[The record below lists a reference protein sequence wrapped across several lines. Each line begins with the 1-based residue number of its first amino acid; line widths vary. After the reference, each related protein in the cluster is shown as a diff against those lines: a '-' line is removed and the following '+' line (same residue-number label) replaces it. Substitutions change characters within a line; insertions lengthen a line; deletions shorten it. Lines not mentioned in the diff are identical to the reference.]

1 MVGHDLA
8 DPWKQGDKQEHIRG
22 WAGSDRQGAHQPRQ
36 AVVGY
41 VRLYRGGRTYS
52 HGSGNACRD
61 YSHPVRSGYGTYWQ
75 VNFSGSSFSY
85 DFSGLYRGHRY
96 CVHLVNYRGPGR
108 EYQHAWMTP
117 VVDYARLTNVRLDA
131 INPDYPQLRAQVN
144 TSFAAPI
151 DMYLYKGGALSN
163 GRCVNGQEVFRQRYG
178 ASSSFTRTFTN
189 TNAWPRIARH
199 TNYCLQAVTRDG
211 GNRVAGHMV
220 RSSRG
225 TPHSLT
231 GSINQEAAS
240 FTVRARWRRYAA
252 ADANLSLYR
261 NGNCTGGP
269 IKVVPIAWNR
279 QSSLDYT
286 FTPGNTSGIQR
297 GYQYCARLA
306 LGQDVRTTNLG
317 TLFNPEIQWMRAS
330 VNQYSGRINVTA
342 DWTYS
347 SAYTVHLYR
356 GGSPANGG
364 CNNTQGLQAS
374 SSFPS
379 EGSMNRTWSVARGY
393 HYCIILRLNTGGDRR
408 SLRTEFVLHYP
419 QITFFQGTGNQ
430 AGMGIHL
437 ASQFRHAASWEAEVY
452 RGSASGGNCSG
463 SRIAN
468 RTGNAGF
475 LDWRTAPV
483 SQGTAHCVKVRA
495 INGPL
500 SVSQAANVDAFAATV
515 SSAGYTATINN
526 SRGWDN
532 IADLRPSQ
540 IVNQDDRTVNIG
552 LPFKFIYFGTIYNRL
567 VASTDGWMS
576 MGGANIGVDTAP
588 ANFGSPGDPNNLI
601 APMFANLYCNR
612 LMWKHLR
619 GAPERFIISWD
630 CRERANGSRVEF
642 QTVFVRGRN
651 HIIYRYRD
659 VHFARFRGGG
669 WVKQGMSSGNNSV
682 NLNGRLLP
690 AAVSSGAVV
699 SMRNPRYEE
708 ELPRVSG
715 VTAVLNHPQASMQ
728 VSGRSHVPG
737 DMEIRIYRGGGGNA
751 CAGGAFHAAY
761 RTNGRATSISH
772 NFTRLTRGTTY
783 CVRVQSENT
792 AGTGV
797 GAVVTPEL
805 QLIPRILRNDVR
817 LAATANA
824 TQRRVQIE
832 TLPAGDGECTPV
844 NGNIHQCGAGGRVYT
859 FTAPEEG
866 QYVFKLRASAAQAG
880 PENAHFTFELDG
892 QSIGRR
898 ELFSTSQS
906 DFNELQVVA
915 NVTAGRHTFRARFDN
930 DWCGGCG
937 GNPDGLG
944 RGDRNTVVDWY
955 EVDGPYVKAGS
966 TGTVTWSM
974 QPNTTVGVVTQVAA
988 PTTNNVIATDNAGQ
1002 VRNTG
1007 TGNRVIRSNAITAGR
1022 PYFTRMT
1029 ATNLAGQAST
1039 PWIERRFPAIS
1050 GERVVSIDKANRT
1063 ASLAFSVAPDAH
1075 ASVQYRAAGT
1085 NRFTGCAGGNWQTL
1099 ATGDSRGS
1107 HTARIANLNDNTY
1120 YCWRVVAEH
1129 SRGQPWRTVVQG
1141 PSRHFVFDRTA
1152 PRVTPP
1158 SYRVYEQDVQ
1168 AGSRIAIARLGTPRV
1183 DDAVEG
1189 ISLVATPFY
1198 CPRQVAQ
1205 SCVAWDESAFRQKGT
1220 HYVRWRG
1227 VDAAGNEGFSAFQR
1241 FDVRDT
1247 TRPAYSGGPV
1257 KIVEA
1262 QSVAGTIVTL
1272 KNLTTNAPDA
1282 NNFQATDACDARLDV
1297 TQETLVNGRYVSAA
1311 THRFARSTNPD
1322 GVGDHTVRVRV
1333 RDDSGNMTVGTYPVR
1348 IVDTTAPTF
1357 TLVPRAIVGLRDG
1370 CVTAYLPR
1378 PSVLDNSYPNNRLTL
1393 TKSHPDGPE
1402 DQGGTCWNE
1411 GGVME
1416 GDIRVHTVR
1425 WTIADPQGNS
1435 RSTNMRVEVRR
1446 PTLTARVRV
1455 TSGGAEVEMG
1465 TYVRDDVSV
1474 QVTLLTRNQNCNED
1488 PRTGQWDWIPIPTR
1502 VIQQPNQNLFT
1513 GIFAE
1518 DGNYIG
1524 GYVMVW
1530 HCDEFALIP
1539 DLSFGIDTIAPT
1551 HDFEKLIN
1559 NAVDPDNV
1567 DTFLRQF
1574 VGNRLDLGGVTMND
1588 ERSGIQSI
1596 TMILNPGDPGR
1607 PWGGEANLLRH
1618 TVRGRG
1624 VLITGSREVSGLDC
1638 VPGSEICVTAN
1649 ERPYLD
1655 MARLRTFDDD
1665 RTNQHRLRLQIR
1677 DFAGNV
1683 NTTDRYFLLR
1693 DYRSSLVDV
1702 KARVET
1708 MLEGAGGEDYE
1719 DDLNSTVTHL
1729 TESLGYWDARTR
1741 ENAGPGFRDRQIA
1754 WSPSF
1759 SRAVNAAN
1767 TLLLARRNDGPRVL
1781 STFSKD
1787 IGSAM
1792 LGEMTMYVSTMEE
1805 LRSESDLALE
1815 WWSNYISRAN
1825 AQLASGRQSNI
1836 GSVQAA
1842 RARDGYNL
1850 LAHLY
1855 ELEYDLYSRVQETRQ
1870 TAMSVFGNED
1880 SDAEELDEARI
1891 GLTVAIQRF
1900 LQWVFREQLRTA
1912 RDVSRV
1918 GYTQLQGAIEK
1929 MGNVT
1934 RCTDQL
1940 ILQGLND
1947 RQFTLCYLN
1956 IVEVVDYFR
1965 EIQSALVDTTHW
1977 RTTLAHTVYAMLDVS
1992 LHYSLNA
1999 LTTFDGDEEDEL
2011 DYREDQMALTG
2022 IAEWRAGMEQLQS
2035 GDVDGALNRYMANRC
2050 RIVRL
2055 YNRYW
2060 YDEEDPLL
2068 AEIDEAEYCQ

>member
-1 MVGHDLA
+1 
-8 DPWKQGDKQEHIRG
+8 
-22 WAGSDRQGAHQPRQ
+22 
-36 AVVGY
+36 
-41 VRLYRGGRTYS
+41 
-52 HGSGNACRD
+52 
-61 YSHPVRSGYGTYWQ
+61 
-75 VNFSGSSFSY
+75 
-85 DFSGLYRGHRY
+85 
-96 CVHLVNYRGPGR
+96 
-108 EYQHAWMTP
+108 
-117 VVDYARLTNVRLDA
+117 
-131 INPDYPQLRAQVN
+131 
-144 TSFAAPI
+144 
-151 DMYLYKGGALSN
+151 
-163 GRCVNGQEVFRQRYG
+163 
-178 ASSSFTRTFTN
+178 
-189 TNAWPRIARH
+189 
-199 TNYCLQAVTRDG
+199 
-211 GNRVAGHMV
+211 MV
-220 RSSRG
+220 RSNRG

-231 GSINQEAAS
+231 GNINQEAAT
-240 FTVRARWRRYAA
+240 FAVTARWRRYAA

-269 IKVVPIAWNR
+269 IKVVPISWN
-279 QSSLDYT
+279 QQNALGYV
-286 FTPGNTSGIQR
+286 FTPGNTPGIRR

-306 LGQDVRTTNLG
+306 LGQDVRTLNLG

-330 VNQYSGRINVTA
+330 VNQLSGRINVTA

-374 SSFPS
+374 GSYPS
-379 EGSMNRTWSVARGY
+379 DGSMNRTWSVARGY
-393 HYCIILRLNTGGDRR
+393 HYCIILRLSTGGDRR

-430 AGMGIHL
+430 AGLGIHL
-437 ASQFRHAASWEAEVY
+437 ATQYRHASNWEAEVW
-452 RGSASGGNCSG
+452 RGTASGGNCSG
-463 SRIAN
+463 TRLSRL
-468 RTGNAGF
+468 TGTAAF
-475 LDWRTAPV
+475 LDWRTTNHAQ
-483 SQGTAHCVKVRA
+483 SATHCVKTRA

-500 SVSQAANVDAFAATV
+500 SVSQAANIDAFAPTV
-515 SSAGYTATINN
+515 SSAGYTATIANTG
-526 SRGWDN
+526 GWDN

-576 MGGANIGVDTAP
+576 MGGANIGVDTSP
-588 ANFGSPGDPNNLI
+588 SNFGSPGDPNNLI

-612 LMWKHLR
+612 VMWKHLT

-651 HIIYRYRD
+651 HVLYRYRD

-669 WVKQGMSSGNNSV
+669 WVKQGMSAGNASV

-690 AAVSSGAVV
+690 AAVSAGAVV

-715 VTAVLNHPQASMQ
+715 VTAVLNHPAASMQ

-737 DMEIRIYRGGGGNA
+737 DMEIRIYRGGGGNS
-751 CAGGAFHAAY
+751 CSGGAFHAAY

-772 NFTRLTRGTTY
+772 NFTRLTRGTPY

-792 AGTGV
+792 AGVGV

-817 LAATANA
+817 LRPTANA
-824 TQRRVQIE
+824 TRRRVE
-832 TLPAGDGECTPV
+832 VESLPAGNGEGAAV
-844 NGNIHQCGAGGRVYT
+844 NGNVMQGGSGGRVYT
-859 FTAPEEG
+859 FVAPEDG
-866 QYVFKLRASAAQAG
+866 QYVFKLRASATQAG
-880 PENAHFTFELDG
+880 GDPVQFAFELDG
-892 QSIGRR
+892 RSIGSRN
-898 ELFSTSQS
+898 LYSTSFN
-906 DFNELQVVA
+906 DFNELEVVA
-915 NVTAGRHTFRARFDN
+915 NVTAGRHTFRANFTN
-930 DWCGGCG
+930 DWCGGCN

-944 RGDRNTVVDWY
+944 RGDRNTVMDWY

-974 QPNTTVGVVTQVAA
+974 QPNTTVGVVAQVASPDA
-988 PTTNNVIATDNAGQ
+988 NNVIATDNAGQ
-1002 VRNTG
+1002 IRNTG
-1007 TGNRVIRSNAITAGR
+1007 TGNRVISNPGITAGR
-1022 PYFTRMT
+1022 SYFTRLT

-1039 PWIERRFPAIS
+1039 PWIERRFPSITS
-1050 GERVVSIDKANRT
+1050 ERVVSIDKPNRRVN
-1063 ASLAFSVAPDAH
+1063 LAFSVSPDAH
-1075 ASVQYRAAGT
+1075 ASIQYRSAGT
-1085 NRFTGCAGGNWQTL
+1085 NRFSGCGGGDWQTL

-1107 HTARIANLNDNTY
+1107 HTATIANLNDNTY
-1120 YCWRVVAEH
+1120 YCWRVIAEH

-1141 PSRHFVFDRTA
+1141 PARHFVFDRTA

-1158 SYRVYEQDVQ
+1158 SYRVYEQQVQ
-1168 AGSRIAIARLGTPRV
+1168 AGSRITVAQLGTPRV

-1189 ISLVATPFY
+1189 VSLNATAFY

-1205 SCVAWDESAFRQKGT
+1205 TCVAWDPTAYRQKGT

-1227 VDAAGNEGFSAFQR
+1227 TDGAGNEGFSAFQR

-1247 TRPAYSGGPV
+1247 TRPTYAGGPV

-1262 QSVAGTIVTL
+1262 QSVAGTIVQL
-1272 KNLTTNAPDA
+1272 KNLTTNAADT
-1282 NNFQATDACDARLDV
+1282 NNFQSNDACDARLDV

-1348 IVDTTAPTF
+1348 IIDTTAPTF
-1357 TLVPRAIVGLRDG
+1357 TMVPRAIVGLRDG

-1393 TKSHPDGPE
+1393 TKNIADGPE
-1402 DQGGTCWNE
+1402 NQGGTCWNE

-1416 GDIRVHTVR
+1416 GDIRVHTVT
-1425 WTIADPQGNS
+1425 WTIADPQGNR
-1435 RSTNMRVEVRR
+1435 RSVDMRVEVRR

-1474 QVTLLTRNQNCNED
+1474 QVTLLTRAPGCGED

-1518 DGNYIG
+1518 DGNFIG

-1539 DLSFGIDTIAPT
+1539 DLSFGIDTVAPT
-1551 HDFEKLIN
+1551 HDFEKLVN
-1559 NAVDPDNV
+1559 NSVDPANV

-1574 VGNRLDLGGVTMND
+1574 VGNRLDIGGITMND

-1596 TMILNPGDPGR
+1596 LMAINPGDPGR
-1607 PWGGEANLLRH
+1607 PWGGEANLLSH

-1638 VPGSEICVTAN
+1638 VAGSEICRSTN
-1649 ERPYLD
+1649 ERPFLD
-1655 MARLRTFDDD
+1655 MARLRTFDDG
-1665 RTNQHRLRLQIR
+1665 RTNQHKLRLQIR

-1683 NTTDRYFLLR
+1683 TTVDRYFLLR

-1702 KARVET
+1702 KGRVET

-1719 DDLNSTVTHL
+1719 DNLNATITHL

-1741 ENAGPGFRDRQIA
+1741 ENAGPGFRDRQIV

-1767 TLLLARRNDGPRVL
+1767 TLLMGRRNDGPRVL

-1792 LGEMTMYVSTMEE
+1792 LGEMTMYISHIDD
-1805 LRSESDLALE
+1805 LRDESDLALN
-1815 WWSNYISRAN
+1815 WWTSYVSQATATLAN
-1825 AQLASGRQSNI
+1825 GRQSTV

-1842 RARDGYNL
+1842 RARDAYNQ

-1855 ELEYDLYSRVQETRQ
+1855 ELEYDTFSRVQENRD
-1870 TAMSVFGNED
+1870 TARSVFEV
-1880 SDAEELDEARI
+1880 EEADEQDLDDARI
-1891 GLTVAIQRF
+1891 GLTVSIQRF

-1918 GYTQLQGAIEK
+1918 GYTQLSDAIEK

-1965 EIQSALVDTTHW
+1965 EIQSALVDTAHW

-1992 LHYSLNA
+1992 LHYSYNA
-1999 LTTFDGDEEDEL
+1999 LVTFDGDEEDEL
-2011 DYREDQMALTG
+2011 NYQDDPMAVTG
-2022 IAEWRAGMEQLQS
+2022 IAEWRAGMEQLRN
-2035 GDVDGALNRYMANRC
+2035 GEVDAALDRYMANRC

-2068 AEIDEAEYCQ
+2068 AAIEEADYCE